1 MIWEGVKKGKN
12 DHVGNV
18 ISHGLC
24 KICLVTSTVSNGS
37 GFSLIIA

>member
-18 ISHGLC
+18 ISDGIC
-24 KICLVTSTVSNGS
+24 KICLVTSTITNGS